1 MSRRH
6 SNGSMCEQ
14 YRKSLE
20 RRIEQGDSD
29 LMCQD
34 KELCK
39 AMEETLRK
47 GDTRDF
53 YTALG
58 LDPLAVMEAS
68 LKASPSWGRHE
79 GGLMPPTTAP
89 CLGALSRAFEV
100 LERVALNFYLYPWR
114 KEYRVI
120 KMFSGV
126 FTHLVRPVLSEQ
138 QVGLLF
144 GLLGYQAKGEELQTS
159 GPLPSGT
166 TLLRIACAFF
176 AVRCECR
183 LLLSAAETLG
193 GGVDV
198 QLQLVQERQ
207 KGHSLQRA
215 LENLRGKIETENW
228 GSRDDPE
235 LDLYTAGDHA
245 SNGETEGL
253 STGKSS
259 KVPNYSMKM
268 SLSISSNHLATRDSS
283 VSAQTES
290 RYSTAEKDQV
300 NVASSLGS
308 NSYASMGHPKG
319 GAAKLPESQPSGD
332 GWMGMTQGQNLP
344 CHCLSNTSLYTYKC
358 LENCGIH
365 DVNCHI
371 YERCEKKGHESKLID
386 VSTMSWAKGGRAS
399 VKELEKPSYKEALR
413 TQTEDVELCCLQEP
427 YYRCNSCRTLYCLKC
442 CLEKSGMSCRCGGF
456 FVHVS
461 PPSTS
466 V

>member
-20 RRIEQGDSD
+20 RRIEQGDSE

-34 KELCK
+34 KELCE

-126 FTHLVRPVLSEQ
+126 FMHLVRPVLSEQ

-144 GLLGYQAKGEELQTS
+144 GLLGYQAKGEELQTC
-159 GPLPSGT
+159 GLPPSGT

-176 AVRCECR
+176 AMRCECR

-215 LENLRGKIETENW
+215 LESLRGKMETENW

-245 SNGETEGL
+245 SNGETEGPLYESESVIQYQSFGYKGQQRL
-253 STGKSS
+253 STDRVTLCIDGASQGRCCEAARIT
-259 KVPNYSMKM
+259 VFWRWLDGND
-268 SLSISSNHLATRDSS
+268 TG
-283 VSAQTES
+283 TES
-290 RYSTAEKDQV
+290 ALPL
-300 NVASSLGS
+300 SLQCIS
-308 NSYASMGHPKG
+308 PYIHICVIP
-319 GAAKLPESQPSGD
+319 QPL
-332 GWMGMTQGQNLP
+332 WTQN
-344 CHCLSNTSLYTYKC
+344 
-358 LENCGIH
+358 
-365 DVNCHI
+365 
-371 YERCEKKGHESKLID
+371 
-386 VSTMSWAKGGRAS
+386 
-399 VKELEKPSYKEALR
+399 R
-413 TQTEDVELCCLQEP
+413 TFTHHQRETDLF
-427 YYRCNSCRTLYCLKC
+427 K
-442 CLEKSGMSCRCGGF
+442 
-456 FVHVS
+456 
-461 PPSTS
+461 
-466 V
+466 